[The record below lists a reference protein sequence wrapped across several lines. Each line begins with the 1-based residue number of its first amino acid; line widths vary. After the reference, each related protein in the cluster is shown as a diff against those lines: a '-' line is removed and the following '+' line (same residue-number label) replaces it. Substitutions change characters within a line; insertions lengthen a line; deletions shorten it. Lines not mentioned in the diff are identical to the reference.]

1 MFPPALDREHR
12 IRNARAAGLRMG
24 GSASS
29 IVRRRILTRT
39 AAKASFL
46 LRNSAV
52 ASPDAL
58 KPALARCVCDM
69 LSASHL
75 VGAPRM
81 SCSASFTMSRSA
93 SPVLRRTR
101 ARRRLRELG
110 TAQECSIAKLTSQQ
124 LVQSLDLLSR
134 CRHLRTPLA
143 GMRDSFT
150 RRSIT

>member
-1 MFPPALDREHR
+1 MFPLLGSRTSNPECAWGWIENGRIGIIDSPAE
-12 IRNARAAGLRMG
+12 N
-24 GSASS
+24 SYPN
-29 IVRRRILTRT
+29 

-101 ARRRLRELG
+101 APAIARAWHRPGVLHRKADQP
-110 TAQECSIAKLTSQQ
+110 TARSKPRSTEPLPPFANSA
-124 LVQSLDLLSR
+124 LLS
-134 CRHLRTPLA
+134 
-143 GMRDSFT
+143 MRESFT